1 MAESGIPT
9 VRIPRLDD
17 GAQPPNPFSSSMRLK
32 RAPLTTS
39 TLQRTHPASDGRT
52 LETCLVTLPPSEGTE
67 RYPDPAATC

>member
-1 MAESGIPT
+1 MAESAIPT
-9 VRIPRLDD
+9 VRMPRLGA

-39 TLQRTHPASDGRT
+39 TFQRTDPASDWRT
-52 LETCLVTLPPSEGTE
+52 LETCLVTLPLSRGAE